1 MKTRLYSYFTAGLLA
16 LTMVGCTDLDVDVK
30 SKYTEYPSSEVAL
43 EGKMADV
50 YYAFR
55 GALGRRFNEAQTLT
69 TEEVGVSFDGDWVDN
84 RNYSHMSLHDF
95 SADDASIGW
104 YTDLASGITKC
115 NQIIVDM
122 GGDNA
127 DPKMIAPARAM
138 RAYYHFVL
146 MDNYGAVPILDKI
159 PDEDAVVERK
169 SRPEVAKW
177 IESELLGVIPLLTD
191 KSDASTYGKPNKWM
205 AEALL
210 VKLYL
215 NWAVYAQSD
224 VTKYEPSQANE
235 KLNDCVKYC
244 DDIIKSG
251 LFSLGGGVKSWRAK
265 FYPDNGA
272 QVKDF
277 IYAMPYDAVSAPGNT
292 YGRFRTWRKADGGTD
307 QTGKK
312 KMSYYGEPSIKSF
325 GGNFAMSPEFAELFS
340 LPDDNRNDAVL
351 GGDAY
356 ILNPT
361 THEKTSERWLYA
373 GKPVTFTKTITLK
386 AQDADLNVGND
397 ANGWSQGWK
406 SIKFIPANADYVACN
421 GRDQSNDIPIFRYA
435 DILLTKAECIL
446 RGATATNGDTPAS
459 LMNQIR
465 ACAGAPAVTSVTL
478 DELLKERGREFFD
491 ENWTRNDWIRFGT
504 WENEFGVHRKNFPTA
519 NFDKTRRIFPIPT
532 EVRKKNTN
540 WEQNPGY

>member
-1 MKTRLYSYFTAGLLA
+1 MKTSIYSYLAAGLLA
-16 LTMVGCTDLDVDVK
+16 LTAVGCTDLDVDVK
-30 SKYTEYPSSEVAL
+30 SKYTEYPTSDVAL
-43 EGKMADV
+43 QGKMADV

-55 GALGRRFNEAQTLT
+55 GALGRRFNEAQTLS
-69 TEEVGVSFDGDWVDN
+69 TEEVGVSFDGDWVDS

-115 NQIIVDM
+115 NQIIEEL
-122 GGDNA
+122 GGDKA
-127 DPKMIAPARAM
+127 DPNVIAPARAM
-138 RAYYHFVL
+138 RAYYHFIL
-146 MDNYGAVPILDKI
+146 MDNYGAVPILDKV
-159 PDEDAVVERK
+159 PDDTTVIDRQ
-169 SRPEVAKW
+169 SRPVVAKW
-177 IESELLGVIPLLTD
+177 IESELLDIIPHLSD
-191 KSDASTYGKPNKWM
+191 VNDASTYGKPNKWM

-251 LFSLGGGVKSWRAK
+251 LFSLDGGVSDWRAK
-265 FYPDNGA
+265 FYPDNGS

-277 IYAMPYDAVSAPGNT
+277 IYAMPYDAVTEKGNT
-292 YGRFRTWRKADGGTD
+292 YGRFRTWRKADGGTN
-307 QTGKK
+307 QKGT
-312 KMSYYGEPSIKSF
+312 KMSYYGEKSIKSF
-325 GGNFAMSPEFAELFS
+325 GGNFAMSPEFADLFS
-340 LPDDNRNDAVL
+340 LPGDQRNNAVL
-351 GGDAY
+351 GGDIY

-373 GKPVTFTKTITLK
+373 GKPVTFVKTITLK

-406 SIKFIPANADYVACN
+406 SIKFIPSNADYVAAN

-465 ACAGAPAVTSVTL
+465 SYAGAPIVTTVTL

-504 WENEFGVHRKNFPTA
+504 WENEFGASQRLPNGQLRQDTPHLPH
-519 NFDKTRRIFPIPT
+519 PH
-532 EVRKKNTN
+532 
-540 WEQNPGY
+540 